1 METVIDALKAMKS
14 ATSHEIAARTGL
26 DRHGVVDEL
35 WALKRNG
42 QADRTGK
49 AWRLIAAQN
58 KSADVESAEDAA
70 VLATSQLGGEA
81 PARVELELVRQLLA
95 ENSAMKTAD
104 LAGKVGRDA
113 RGMVSV
119 MMSFERAG
127 HVIKNGEGKGVTW
140 SLPAVASG
148 EAIVLETMQQSDA
161 ASASGT
167 DVISSTTSAQKII
180 EDIPSFTGFVPG
192 GLLSELQRQVTA
204 AKRRHRADGQR
215 LEEIDSAVRVL
226 NKPYNR
232 GMVEELLQWQNW

>member
-1 METVIDALKAMKS
+1 METVFDALKAMKS

-26 DRHGVVDEL
+26 DRHDVVEEL
-35 WALKRNG
+35 WKLKRSG

-49 AWRLIAAQN
+49 AWRLTAA
-58 KSADVESAEDAA
+58 KEKPADVEPAEDAA
-70 VLATSQLGGEA
+70 VSAASRLAGET
-81 PARVELELVRQLLA
+81 PARVKLELVRQLLA
-95 ENSAMKTAD
+95 ENGAMNTAV
-104 LAGKVGRDA
+104 LAEKVGRNA

-127 HVIKNGEGKGVTW
+127 HVVKNGEGKGVTW
-140 SLPAVASG
+140 SLPATATG
-148 EAIVLETMQQSDA
+148 EVIEPETEQLHEA
-161 ASASGT
+161 ASASGG
-167 DVISSTTSAQKII
+167 DVNSSTTSVQEILQ
-180 EDIPSFTGFVPG
+180 DIPSFTGIEPG

-204 AKRRHRADGQR
+204 AKRRHRAEGQR